1 MSSVSELYQ
10 SVILDHNKTP
20 RNYGHLDSESA
31 RHAKGHNPLCGDQV
45 TVWLELEGD
54 VVKEVRFEGQGCAIS
69 RASASLMT
77 IAVKGKTVAEVERLF
92 SDFHGLV
99 TGEASPRD
107 GGSAAGAAEG
117 VRERGAV
124 SRAGEVREPGV
135 AHNEEGAGRDSV
147 KRKRS
152 CVKGN
157 RDSGTSHDLFKEL
170 FKCRIPK

>member
-92 SDFHGLV
+92 SGFHGLV
-99 TGEASPRD
+99 TGEVSAEAEAALPARLKVFANVAQFPVRVKCASLAWHTMKKALD
-107 GGSAAGAAEG
+107 ETA
-117 VRERGAV
+117 
-124 SRAGEVREPGV
+124 
-135 AHNEEGAGRDSV
+135 
-147 KRKRS
+147 
-152 CVKGN
+152 
-157 RDSGTSHDLFKEL
+157 
-170 FKCRIPK
+170 

>member
-77 IAVKGKTVAEVERLF
+77 VAVKGKTVAEVERLF

-99 TGEASPRD
+99 TGEASPEMEAALPARLKVFANVAQFPVRVKCASMPWHTLKAALA
-107 GGSAAGAAEG
+107 GGDA
-117 VRERGAV
+117 
-124 SRAGEVREPGV
+124 P
-135 AHNEEGAGRDSV
+135 
-147 KRKRS
+147 
-152 CVKGN
+152 
-157 RDSGTSHDLFKEL
+157 EL
-170 FKCRIPK
+170 VELK

>member
-77 IAVKGKTVAEVERLF
+77 VAVKGKTVAEVERLF

-99 TGEASPRD
+99 TGEASPEME
-107 GGSAAGAAEG
+107 AALPARLKVFANVAQFPVRVKCASLAWHTLKAALE
-117 VRERGAV
+117 
-124 SRAGEVREPGV
+124 REPS
-135 AHNEEGAGRDSV
+135 ASTE
-147 KRKRS
+147 
-152 CVKGN
+152 
-157 RDSGTSHDLFKEL
+157 
-170 FKCRIPK
+170 